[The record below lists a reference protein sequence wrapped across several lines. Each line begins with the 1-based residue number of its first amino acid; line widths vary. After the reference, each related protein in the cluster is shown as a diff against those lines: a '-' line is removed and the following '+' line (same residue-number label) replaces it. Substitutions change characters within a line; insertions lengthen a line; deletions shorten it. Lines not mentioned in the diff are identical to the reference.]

1 MPQSKVYIYIQYQY
15 IERSLHQINSP
26 HIPPHQFSPRMV
38 NFHDPVVEFW
48 DFRAYAFAAKYMD
61 LRSQLTSFD
70 SGSIENLACCGWTV
84 FVSLPHRALNSHN
97 MSNNNNPVLISSWE
111 FVTTLDFEWSVI
123 RRHRPFGWSI
133 WVRINALFLLGFV
146 AQVRAL
152 D

>member
-1 MPQSKVYIYIQYQY
+1 
-15 IERSLHQINSP
+15 
-26 HIPPHQFSPRMV
+26 MV
-38 NFHDPVVEFW
+38 NFHDPAVELW
-48 DFRAYAFAAKYMD
+48 DFGAYAFAAKYMD

-70 SGSIENLACCGWTV
+70 TGSGSVETLACYGWTV
-84 FVSLPHRALNSHN
+84 FVSLPRRALDFHN
-97 MSNNNNPVLISSWE
+97 MSNDNNPVLICSWE